1 MKFAGCQHFS
11 RVIADLHITR
21 LTVLHQDRNRALG
34 CDIGIHDRHGCLNG
48 LLEAGIGKDS
58 RLRALHIID
67 QDIIAAHI
75 DLGIIH
81 FIGIVPD
88 QVAVIL
94 RIKSAIPAIF
104 QKVVLKI
111 HIVCLRRIHTLICL
125 FYIKVIILAQIKDK
139 HP

>member
-1 MKFAGCQHFS
+1 MSLCAVEERAIPPVDNHYFS
-11 RVIADLHITR
+11 CEVRRMPALFPRHCRLAHNPPSPSCIRIA
-21 LTVLHQDRNRALG
+21 TVPWDAILASN
-34 CDIGIHDRHGCLNG
+34 DRHGCLNG

-94 RIKSAIPAIF
+94 RIKSA
-104 QKVVLKI
+104 
-111 HIVCLRRIHTLICL
+111 TLL
-125 FYIKVIILAQIKDK
+125 YFKKLS
-139 HP
+139 